1 MNPGFAAFAAYLRL
15 DKGLSERTVA
25 SYVSDLTLLE
35 QEGIQLKTAN
45 ETEIRAW
52 LARLRERDTKASSLH
67 RKLASVRAYF
77 RFLRASDPKLKDP
90 TAHIELPRRPRV
102 LPKTLAK
109 HQIQALLE
117 APDLTVPEGVRDR
130 AALELLYASGLRV
143 SELTS
148 LQRKDVD
155 LEARTLRTLGKGAK
169 ERLVPF
175 GESAAKWLGRYL
187 AEVYPNLNK
196 GFQCEALFVAAA
208 SGGARPLTRQ
218 EVWKSIKVWAK
229 KAGITARVSPHLL
242 RHSFATHLLEGGM
255 NLRSVQTLLGH
266 SDISTTQIYTHV
278 EEERLIEGH
287 RKFHP
292 RK

>member
-1 MNPGFAAFAAYLRL
+1 MNPDFAAFAAYLRL

-25 SYVSDLTLLE
+25 SYLSDLELLE
-35 QEGIQLKTAN
+35 QGGLKLKNAS
-45 ETEIRAW
+45 ESELKEW
-52 LARLRERDTKASSLH
+52 LARLREKKTKESSLH
-67 RKLASVRAYF
+67 RKLASVRAFF
-77 RFLRASDPKLKDP
+77 RYLRASDPKQNDP
-90 TAHIELPRRPRV
+90 AAHIELPRKPRA

-109 HQIQALLE
+109 HQVEALLA
-117 APDLTVPEGVRDR
+117 APDTDTPEGLRDR

-143 SELTS
+143 SELTN
-148 LQRKDVD
+148 LQRKDID
-155 LEARTLRTLGKGAK
+155 LDARTLRTLGKGAK

-175 GESAAKWLGRYL
+175 GESATKWLTRYL
-187 AEVYPNLNK
+187 AEAFPNLNK
-196 GFQCEALFVAAA
+196 GFQCEALFVQATAA
-208 SGGARPLTRQ
+208 GARPLTRQ
-218 EVWKSIKVWAK
+218 EVWKSIKFWAK
-229 KAGITARVSPHLL
+229 KAGISARVSPHLL